1 MIRTAA
7 LAAAGT
13 MAAGA
18 AIGFAPPVEA
28 APAVRTPVVYEASGH
43 AVRPRTIYIS
53 RSPAGGSGFWLSRM
67 HWSRW
72 SASSASGTGDY
83 YGAYARA
90 HVVLSRVEMTRTGTR
105 YCTRMKITGGS
116 PIYSAPGR
124 WLWSWS
130 KHEWEK

>member
-1 MIRTAA
+1 MIRSAA
-7 LAAAGT
+7 LVAAGM

-18 AIGFAPPVEA
+18 AIVFAPTVEA
-28 APAVRTPVVYEASGH
+28 ATAARTPVVYEASGH
-43 AVRPRTIYIS
+43 AVRPRTFYIS

-72 SASSASGTGDY
+72 SRSSASGTGDY
-83 YGAYARA
+83 YSTSTRA
-90 HVVLSRVEMTRTGTR
+90 HVVLSRVKTTRTGTR
-105 YCTRMKITGGS
+105 YYTRMKLTGGT